1 MFEEAPNR
9 ARPKLPKP
17 TELRRIFAAYLPLL
31 PMLPDLTPRDLH
43 ARQQRGENLQLID
56 VREQMEYDYCRIEGS
71 HLIPLGELPRRTAEI
86 ATDRPVVLICHHG
99 VRSMQAL
106 AFLQH
111 RHGLSNLLNLKGGID
126 AWSRE
131 VDPGVPMY

>member
-1 MFEEAPNR
+1 
-9 ARPKLPKP
+9 
-17 TELRRIFAAYLPLL
+17 
-31 PMLPDLTPRDLH
+31 MLPDLTPEDLH

-56 VREQMEYDYCRIEGS
+56 VREPMEYDYCRIEGS
-71 HLIPLGELPRRTAEI
+71 QLIPLGELPRRAAEI

-111 RHGLSNLLNLKGGID
+111 RHGHTNLLNLKGGID

-131 VDPGVPMY
+131 VDPQVPVY

>member
-1 MFEEAPNR
+1 
-9 ARPKLPKP
+9 
-17 TELRRIFAAYLPLL
+17 
-31 PMLPDLTPRDLH
+31 MLPDLTPRDLH

>member
-1 MFEEAPNR
+1 
-9 ARPKLPKP
+9 
-17 TELRRIFAAYLPLL
+17 
-31 PMLPDLTPRDLH
+31 MLPDLTPTDLH
-43 ARQQRGENLQLID
+43 ARQQRGETFQLID
-56 VREQMEYDYCRIEGS
+56 VREPMEYDYCRIEGS
-71 HLIPLGELPRRTAEI
+71 HLIPLGELPRRTEEI

-111 RHGLSNLLNLKGGID
+111 RHGLNNLLNLKGGID

-131 VDPGVPMY
+131 VDPEVAVY